1 MWNIYLIFLLNVHVE
16 TIAGYGW
23 NTVRFNTLCVTDSVS
38 STQLWFVPNDACRNT
53 EHIHLRSSF
62 QMEEMF

>member
-1 MWNIYLIFLLNVHVE
+1 MWNIYLFLLNVHVE

-38 STQLWFVPNDACRNT
+38 STQLWFVPNDAA
-53 EHIHLRSSF
+53 
-62 QMEEMF
+62 